1 MRTVAA
7 TLIGGLVC
15 LSVVAL
21 PRAQSPVLLPWA
33 YAIAPPDTPPTPRPA
48 RDPGPRRLPGSDKEY
63 TAAQLS
69 DGFNA
74 ADWWPGDHPPMPTIV
89 QRGRRSDVR
98 ACALC
103 HYPNGKG
110 KPDNAAVSG
119 LPEAY
124 FTQQLLDYK
133 NGTRKSTNPNKRNAI
148 MMADIAG
155 ALTDEE
161 IKEAATYFTS
171 MEFTPWIRVIE
182 TDMVPKFQL
191 VGAVFQVTE
200 EARTEPIGRRILEV
214 PEDGEHFE
222 RFRDPR
228 VGFVAYVPTGSIE
241 KGETLAKTGGNG
253 RSVACVTCHGADL
266 RGLGP
271 IPAIAGRS
279 PSYLARQLN
288 DLRSGAR
295 RGAWSDLMEAAVAKL
310 TDDDILE
317 LSAYA
322 ASLAP

>member
-1 MRTVAA
+1 MRTVAS

-21 PRAQSPVLLPWA
+21 PRAQAPVLLPWA
-33 YAIAPPDTPPTPRPA
+33 YAIAPPTPRPPPE
-48 RDPGPRRLPGSDKEY
+48 PGPRRLPGSDKEY

-89 QRGRRSDVR
+89 QHGRRSDDVR

-124 FTQQLLDYK
+124 FIQQLLDYK
-133 NGTRKSTNPNKRNAI
+133 NGTRKSTNPDKRNAI

-161 IKEAATYFTS
+161 MKEAATYYTS
-171 MEFTPWIRVIE
+171 IEFTRWIRVIE
-182 TDMVPKFQL
+182 TDMVPKSQL

-214 PEDGEHFE
+214 SEDGEHFE
-222 RFRDPR
+222 RYRDPR

-253 RSVACVTCHGADL
+253 RTVACVICHGTDL
-266 RGLGP
+266 RGMGP
-271 IPAIAGRS
+271 IPGIAGRS

-288 DLRSGAR
+288 DMRSGAR
-295 RGAWSDLMEAAVAKL
+295 QGAWSDLMEAAVAKL